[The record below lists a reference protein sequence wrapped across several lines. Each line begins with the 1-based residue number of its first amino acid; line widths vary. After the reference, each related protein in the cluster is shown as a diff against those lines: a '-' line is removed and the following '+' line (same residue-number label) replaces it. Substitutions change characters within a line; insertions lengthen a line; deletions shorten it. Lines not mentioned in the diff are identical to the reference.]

1 MIDSNIINLVLTAAA
16 EEGGRFNWGFVAE
29 HLVNLII
36 LLGVLVYFLR
46 DPLKNFLI
54 ERRGTISNEID
65 KAQATIAQAR
75 KDYEEY
81 NEKFKKLDEEM
92 RSLRE
97 TIRREG
103 ETERKQILR
112 QAEAFSQRIREE
124 ARETIRLETEKAR
137 QEIRSE
143 AVSLAVASAEE
154 IIRQNLKE
162 SDERRFIENFIN
174 TVEKEK
180 WQQSQH

>member
-1 MIDSNIINLVLTAAA
+1 MIGSDIISLVLATAA
-16 EEGGRFNWGFVAE
+16 EEGGGFNWRFVIE

-36 LLGVLVYFLR
+36 LLGVLAYFLR
-46 DPLKNFLI
+46 DPLKDFLV
-54 ERRGTISNEID
+54 ERRGTIVNEID

-75 KDYEEY
+75 KDYGEY
-81 NEKFKKLDEEM
+81 DEKFKRLDEEM

-97 TIRREG
+97 TIRQEG
-103 ETERKQILR
+103 ETERKRILR
-112 QAEAFSQRIREE
+112 QAEASSQRIKEE
-124 ARETIRLETEKAR
+124 ARETIRLETEKAK

-154 IIRQNLKE
+154 IIRQNLKG
-162 SDERRFIENFIN
+162 SDERRFIEDFIN

>member
-1 MIDSNIINLVLTAAA
+1 MTDIIGLVLATAT
-16 EEGGRFNWGFVAE
+16 EKGGGFNWNFVAE

-36 LLGVLVYFLR
+36 LLGVLFYFLK

-81 NEKFKKLDEEM
+81 NEKFKKLDEEV

-97 TIRREG
+97 TIRQEG

-112 QAEAFSQRIREE
+112 QAEASSQRVKEE
-124 ARETIRLETEKAR
+124 TRETIRLETEKAK

-154 IIRQNLKE
+154 IIRRNLKE
-162 SDERRFIENFIN
+162 SDERRFIEDFIN

-180 WQQSQH
+180 WQQSQP